1 MQTPQQPSPA
11 RCWGSTPAA
20 IHCHLWVQV
29 LQHHAQPHTSTAST
43 ARHGFYSFKCT
54 RIKPVILT
62 STDSYQLQCQL
73 VSVQEELHWT
83 KLLFGVCFFC
93 QAIWKYWGCILFP
106 DALTSLSP
114 TQCTSPSTQKQKL
127 SWEQQPM
134 HQLSAPFTHHS
145 PTEWC
150 STANTWTQGSTLW
163 RKTVASASKQL
174 EMIAV
179 CQAIL
184 KDKLTNSS
192 FLLLPL
198 FNDATC
204 SWTGA
209 GRTVYCPLEQLI
221 VGSCV
226 ISASRTLP
234 RAVAFRTEHTW

>member
-1 MQTPQQPSPA
+1 MPACLSPGRITLNKA
-11 RCWGSTPAA
+11 VVWGLFFLSGYMKILGLYFVPRCINIT
-20 IHCHLWVQV
+20 
-29 LQHHAQPHTSTAST
+29 
-43 ARHGFYSFKCT
+43 F
-54 RIKPVILT
+54 
-62 STDSYQLQCQL
+62 
-73 VSVQEELHWT
+73 
-83 KLLFGVCFFC
+83 
-93 QAIWKYWGCILFP
+93 
-106 DALTSLSP
+106 P

-127 SWEQQPM
+127 SWEQQPT

-145 PTEWC
+145 PTERC
-150 STANTWTQGSTLW
+150 STAHTWTQGSTLW

-179 CQAIL
+179 CQATL

-198 FNDATC
+198 FNDAMC

-234 RAVAFRTEHTW
+234 RAVAFRREHTW

>member
-1 MQTPQQPSPA
+1 MPACLSPGRITLNKA
-11 RCWGSTPAA
+11 GVWG
-20 IHCHLWVQV
+20 
-29 LQHHAQPHTSTAST
+29 
-43 ARHGFYSFKCT
+43 
-54 RIKPVILT
+54 
-62 STDSYQLQCQL
+62 
-73 VSVQEELHWT
+73 
-83 KLLFGVCFFC
+83 LFFFC

-106 DALTSLSP
+106 DALNITFP

-127 SWEQQPM
+127 SWEQQPT

-145 PTEWC
+145 PTEGC
-150 STANTWTQGSTLW
+150 STAHTWTQGSTLW
-163 RKTVASASKQL
+163 RKTVASAPKQL

-179 CQAIL
+179 CQATL